1 LNLSLNGEWALR
13 GRSPEGETLSLTA
26 QVPGNVE
33 LDLFRAGIEPDPYYG
48 ANEYLYKPYEYW
60 DWTFEKTIFVPEAF
74 AARPARL
81 CFEGLN
87 CIADVFV
94 NGEKIGH
101 SENALIPHVFPC
113 GSALRPGSENVVRVE
128 IHSALLHAAQQDFPV
143 HAYGGERSDEY
154 VRLRMPPH
162 SFGWDITPRFPSAG
176 MWRGVT
182 LESVPKTELTQTYY
196 VTRSV
201 NERRAEVLFK
211 YRFRT
216 EETNFRGMRVRIYLD
231 GQMVADDPVRFVSG
245 EGSFA
250 VSNPRLWWPRGY
262 GEANL
267 YEVRMELL
275 KDGEVVSSR
284 SERIGLRTVDIRHK
298 MAPGDEG
305 EFLIAV
311 NGCPILAKGS
321 NWVPMDAFHSR
332 DAERY
337 DRAVELFAEAGCNI
351 MRLWGGNVYEDHRLF
366 DLCDENGIMV
376 WHDFCMACAL
386 YPQSPDFLQLMYEE
400 ASVIIRRLRNHA
412 SIILWAGD
420 NEVDAAY
427 TWHGISPAEN
437 RYNAVTREALPC
449 AVRENDPHR
458 LFLPSSPYID
468 GGVAPHLVPE
478 QHNWGPRAYFK
489 DDFYKQNP
497 AHFVSECGYHG
508 CPAPESLKKFIPEA
522 ELWPM
527 RRDGAWAAHN
537 SDYLLEGFR
546 RGYDRNELMA
556 NQVRILFGSVPDTLD
571 EFALLSQ
578 ITQAEAFKFFIENT
592 RIRKWRRTGIIWWNM
607 IDCWPQ
613 ISDAIV
619 DWYYTKKLAFDV
631 IARIQAPV
639 CVMLDEL
646 EAWSHRVVLG
656 NDSREGGTVQYRLID
671 ADTNEVLL
679 EGERESPANE
689 NIELGEIRVFAGQQR
704 MILIEWTYGGKR
716 YTNHYMT
723 GFPSFRAEDARRW
736 YARLKEWSK

>member
-1 LNLSLNGEWALR
+1 MNLSLNGEWALR

-143 HAYGGERSDEY
+143 HACGGERSDEY

-298 MAPGDEG
+298 MAPG
-305 EFLIAV
+305 
-311 NGCPILAKGS
+311 
-321 NWVPMDAFHSR
+321 
-332 DAERY
+332 
-337 DRAVELFAEAGCNI
+337 
-351 MRLWGGNVYEDHRLF
+351 
-366 DLCDENGIMV
+366 
-376 WHDFCMACAL
+376 
-386 YPQSPDFLQLMYEE
+386 
-400 ASVIIRRLRNHA
+400 
-412 SIILWAGD
+412 
-420 NEVDAAY
+420 
-427 TWHGISPAEN
+427 
-437 RYNAVTREALPC
+437 
-449 AVRENDPHR
+449 
-458 LFLPSSPYID
+458 
-468 GGVAPHLVPE
+468 
-478 QHNWGPRAYFK
+478 
-489 DDFYKQNP
+489 
-497 AHFVSECGYHG
+497 
-508 CPAPESLKKFIPEA
+508 
-522 ELWPM
+522 
-527 RRDGAWAAHN
+527 
-537 SDYLLEGFR
+537 R
-546 RGYDRNELMA
+546 RGR
-556 NQVRILFGSVPDTLD
+556 VPDHGKRLPHPRQGLKLGAD
-571 EFALLSQ
+571 GRVPQPGRGALRSC
-578 ITQAEAFKFFIENT
+578 
-592 RIRKWRRTGIIWWNM
+592 RRTVCGSRL
-607 IDCWPQ
+607 Q
-613 ISDAIV
+613 HH
-619 DWYYTKKLAFDV
+619 
-631 IARIQAPV
+631 APV
-639 CVMLDEL
+639 GRQ
-646 EAWSHRVVLG
+646 RV
-656 NDSREGGTVQYRLID
+656 
-671 ADTNEVLL
+671 
-679 EGERESPANE
+679 
-689 NIELGEIRVFAGQQR
+689 
-704 MILIEWTYGGKR
+704 
-716 YTNHYMT
+716 
-723 GFPSFRAEDARRW
+723 
-736 YARLKEWSK
+736 